1 MFLGAVLNQGFLYA
15 ALFAYLAGATY
26 VLQDIYGL
34 SPQQY
39 ALAFGLNSAGFM
51 VFGYLAGRA
60 AERWSIARHPRC
72 RHRWSPASARRACS
86 LAGSRRCRC
95 GW

>member
-1 MFLGAVLNQGFLYA
+1 MLLADRVFVGAVLNQGFLYA
-15 ALFAYLAGATY
+15 ALFAYLAGATF

-34 SPQQY
+34 SPQGY

-60 AERWSIARHPRC
+60 AERWSVRGTLVD
-72 RHRWSPASARRACS
+72 RHRRRRTRRARAARR
-86 LAGSRRCRC
+86 GR
-95 GW
+95 